1 MPVETH
7 GPEIASH
14 HPIAC
19 AGASCRAFPKSIRSC
34 RQKAGMPNRV
44 RGQKQK
50 RRPSSGRRFQE
61 AFFHAVR
68 SFTFPIAP
76 LQGRRAP
83 SGLREPQVPLE
94 PSGRRA
100 LQVRRELPPP
110 PADPLRTR
118 GTPYRKTS
126 HWHRAKHPPQGVW
139 HLAPHLCTIP
149 TNRKPDE
156 SEALHAV
163 GHLPRA
169 ARQPQCSR
177 TSITSLRSAIRT
189 IRPTS
194 FFRLVAR
201 STHTSSKST
210 TVPLP
215 DSP

>member
-1 MPVETH
+1 MRRCIVQSF
-7 GPEIASH
+7 PEK
-14 HPIAC
+14 HP
-19 AGASCRAFPKSIRSC
+19 
-34 RQKAGMPNRV
+34 Q
-44 RGQKQK
+44 
-50 RRPSSGRRFQE
+50 
-61 AFFHAVR
+61 
-68 SFTFPIAP
+68 
-76 LQGRRAP
+76 
-83 SGLREPQVPLE
+83 
-94 PSGRRA
+94 
-100 LQVRRELPPP
+100 LPPEGRHAESSSREKAKT
-110 PADPLRTR
+110 PALIRPTFSGSIFSRGSIFYFSDCAAPGAPGAFGAPGAPGAPGAFGAPGAPGAP
-118 GTPYRKTS
+118 GTPAPAGRSAPHAGHTVS
-126 HWHRAKHPPQGVW
+126 ENFALAPREAPPKQGVW

>member
-1 MPVETH
+1 MRRCIVQSF
-7 GPEIASH
+7 PEK
-14 HPIAC
+14 HP
-19 AGASCRAFPKSIRSC
+19 
-34 RQKAGMPNRV
+34 Q
-44 RGQKQK
+44 
-50 RRPSSGRRFQE
+50 
-61 AFFHAVR
+61 
-68 SFTFPIAP
+68 
-76 LQGRRAP
+76 
-83 SGLREPQVPLE
+83 
-94 PSGRRA
+94 
-100 LQVRRELPPP
+100 LPPEGWHAESSSREKAKT
-110 PADPLRTR
+110 PALIRPTFSGSIFSRGSIFYFSDCAAPGAPGAFGAPGAPGAPGAFGAPGAPGAP
-118 GTPYRKTS
+118 GTPAPAGRSAPHAGHTVS
-126 HWHRAKHPPQGVW
+126 ENFALAPCEAPPKQGVW